1 VVGAAAV
8 VVTPGAVVVVEV
20 LVALDVPGVVSV
32 VGSTELVEE
41 HAATVMPT
49 RATATTPGF
58 FRT

>member
-1 VVGAAAV
+1 
-8 VVTPGAVVVVEV
+8 VVVEV